1 MDEADDMSG
10 SKKGKGSGP
19 KTEITDPQQ
28 KPWQFKPGQ
37 SGNPAGRPR
46 GARNKLADSFLADA
60 YAAWQE
66 HGSDALNLMA
76 KEEPSK
82 FCQMVANLLPKEVLN
97 PEDNRVQIGE
107 IKLVI
112 IDAKANENIR
122 TINAERENGP
132 GLPRNETRSL
142 TGARTI
148 QH

>member
-1 MDEADDMSG
+1 MKEADDING
-10 SKKGKGSGP
+10 SKKGKRRGS
-19 KTEITDPQQ
+19 KTDNTNAQQ
-28 KPWQFKPGQ
+28 RPWLFKPGQ
-37 SGNPAGRPR
+37 SGNPAGRPK
-46 GARNKLADSFLADA
+46 GSRNKLADDFLKDA
-60 YAAWQE
+60 LAAWHE
-66 HGSDALNLMA
+66 HGPDALNLMA

-82 FCQMVANLLPKEVLN
+82 FCQMVANLLPKEVMN

-132 GLPRNETRSL
+132 GLPPNETRSL